1 MSNQLLQTPIE
12 YLKGVGPQRGELLRK
27 ELGIHRYED
36 LINFYPNRYIDR
48 TRYYKINELQNNP
61 AEVQI
66 IGKIIHVKTVE
77 FGKAK
82 KRLVATFVDET
93 GEMEL
98 VWFQGH
104 KWIRES
110 LKINAPYVI
119 FGKVTSFNGQY
130 NMAHPEMELL
140 SEHEQSLRSALQPVY
155 PSTETLTNRGIS
167 NRVVNKM
174 MQQLFL
180 ETQAKFTETLP
191 QYLLDEL
198 KLIPKNAAL
207 FNIHFPKSP
216 ELLGKAQFRL
226 KFEELFFIQLQL
238 ISKNL
243 VRKHKIKGH
252 PFTIVGENF
261 NNFYK
266 NHLPFELTNAQK
278 KVLKEIRNDLGSNAQ
293 MNRLLQGDV
302 GSGKTIVALMAML
315 IALDNGFQSC
325 LMAPTEIL
333 ANQHFNGLTELAKDL
348 NINIKILTGSTKTSE
363 RKIIHEELENGSLH
377 ILIGTHALL
386 EDKVQFHNLGLAI
399 IDEQHRFGVEQR
411 SKLWKKGSSLPQS
424 FQRKEVEA
432 IKQKYQTARPST
444 YALLKELKNQNKK
457 KSTQAEAILWE
468 CLRNKNLNYKF
479 RRQHIIDMFIAEFI
493 CLEKKLIIEVDG
505 GYHDTAEQKEADEL
519 RTQIL
524 NEIGFK
530 VIRFT
535 NEEVIG
541 NIENVIKK
549 ISATLES
556 LSFGEVGEATIPPH
570 ILVMTA
576 TPIPRTLAMSLYGDL
591 DVSVIDE
598 LPPGRKPIQ
607 TVHRYDSNRL
617 KVWKFIKD
625 EIAKGRQIYIV
636 YPLIQESETM
646 DYKDLMDGY
655 ESISR
660 DFPLP
665 KYAISIVH
673 GKMKPAEKDAE
684 MKRFAEGKT
693 NIMVATTVIEVG
705 VNVPNASVMIIE
717 SAERFGL
724 SQLHQLRGRVGRGAE
739 QSYCILMTSHKL
751 SNESKIRL
759 ETMCKTNDGFEIA
772 EVDLKLRG
780 PGDIMGKQQSGVL
793 NLQIADLVK
802 DKDIL
807 ILARN
812 KAIELLKKD
821 ASMTLPEHQTLKQI
835 FIEMTKKKNIWNY
848 IS

>member
-1 MSNQLLQTPIE
+1 
-12 YLKGVGPQRGELLRK
+12 
-27 ELGIHRYED
+27 
-36 LINFYPNRYIDR
+36 
-48 TRYYKINELQNNP
+48 
-61 AEVQI
+61 
-66 IGKIIHVKTVE
+66 
-77 FGKAK
+77 
-82 KRLVATFVDET
+82 
-93 GEMEL
+93 
-98 VWFQGH
+98 
-104 KWIRES
+104 
-110 LKINAPYVI
+110 
-119 FGKVTSFNGQY
+119 
-130 NMAHPEMELL
+130 MAHPEMELL
-140 SEHEQSLRSALQPVY
+140 TEHEQSLRSALQPVY
-155 PSTETLTNRGIS
+155 PSTETLTNRGVS
-167 NRVVNKM
+167 NRVVAKM

-180 ETQAKFTETLP
+180 ETQAKFSETLP
-191 QYLLDEL
+191 DYMLQEL

-207 FNIHFPKSP
+207 FNIHFPKSND
-216 ELLGKAQFRL
+216 LLAKAQFRL
-226 KFEELFFIQLQL
+226 KYEELFFIQLQL
-238 ISKNL
+238 ITKNL

-252 PFTIVGENF
+252 PFTKVGDHF
-261 NNFYK
+261 NNFYQ

-278 KVLKEIRNDLGSNAQ
+278 KVLKEIRNDMGSNAQ

-333 ANQHFNGLTELAKDL
+333 ATQHFNGLTELAKDL
-348 NINIKILTGSTKTSE
+348 NINIKLLTGSTKTAE
-363 RKIIHEELENGSLH
+363 RKIIHEELENGTLH

-386 EDKVQFHNLGLAI
+386 EDKVQFQNLGLAI

-411 SKLWKKGSSLPQS
+411 SKLWKKGSLPQS
-424 FQRKEVEA
+424 FQRKEAQVVLDR
-432 IKQKYQTARPST
+432 YRTARPST
-444 YALLKELKNQNKK
+444 YELLKELKTQNKK
-457 KSTQAEAILWE
+457 NKTQAESILWE
-468 CLRNKNLNYKF
+468 CLRNKNLTYKF
-479 RRQHIIDMFIAEFI
+479 RRQHIIDMFIADFI
-493 CLEKKLIIEVDG
+493 CIEKKLIIEVDG
-505 GYHDTAEQKEADEL
+505 GYHTTREQKEADEM

-524 NEIGFK
+524 NELGFK

-541 NIENVIKK
+541 TIDKVLQKIK
-549 ISATLES
+549 AVLES
-556 LSFGEVGEATIPPH
+556 LPSGEVGGAIPPH

-591 DVSVIDE
+591 DISVIDE

-617 KVWKFIKD
+617 KVWKFLKD

-665 KYAISIVH
+665 DYSISIVH
-673 GKMKPAEKDAE
+673 GKMKPAEKEAE
-684 MKRFAEGKT
+684 MKRFAAGKT

-705 VNVPNASVMIIE
+705 VNVPNASVMVIE

-739 QSYCILMTSHKL
+739 QSYCILMSSFKL
-751 SNESKIRL
+751 SNDSKVRL
-759 ETMCKTNDGFEIA
+759 ETMCQTNDGFEIA

-793 NLQIADLVK
+793 NLQIADLVR

-807 ILARN
+807 LLARN
-812 KAIELLKKD
+812 QAIQLLKKD
-821 ASMTLPEHQTLKQI
+821 ASMSLPEHQNLKAV
-835 FIEMTKKKNIWNY
+835 FLELTKKKNIWNY